1 MAGMSVPAAP
11 LLSVEGLEVTFGTDA
26 PAVCGVDLAVRSGQ
40 TVAVVG
46 ESGSG
51 KSTTAAAI
59 LGLLPAGGRITAGRV
74 VFDGRD
80 ITGADAKRLRSIRG
94 REIGYVPQD
103 PMTNLNPVWK
113 VGFQVTEALRANTD
127 GRAARRRAVEL
138 LAEAGLPDPA
148 KQAGRYPHQLSG
160 GMCQRALI
168 AIGLAG
174 RPRLLIADEPTSALD
189 VTVQRQVLDH
199 LQGLT
204 DELGT
209 ALLLITHDL
218 ALAAQ
223 RAEAVVVVRRGVV
236 VESGAAQSILQSPQ
250 HEYTR
255 RLVAAAPS
263 LTARSRR
270 PPESRSRATT
280 QAGDILVV
288 SELTKIY
295 RESRGAPWR
304 RVESRAVDGVSFRL
318 PRASTLAIVGE
329 SGSGKST
336 LARMVLGLL
345 QPTSGTVVF
354 DGTYDVGALARD
366 QVLAFRRRVQPVFQN
381 PYSSLDPMYSVF
393 RAIEEPLRVHHVGD
407 RRQRQRAV
415 RELVDQVALPSS
427 ILGRRPRELSG
438 GQRQRVA
445 IARALALR
453 PEVLVCDE
461 AVSALDVLVQ
471 AQILDLL
478 ADLQA
483 DLGLT
488 YLFISHDLAV
498 IRQIADDVLVMRAGR
513 VVEHASTEE
522 VFSRPRHEYT
532 RQLLQAIPGAP
543 QLPERLATCDGRPA
557 GSANGAPGRCCGQRP
572 GARRAEPRAPAPG
585 QPAGLAGGRRRGLVA
600 GGAGL
605 LGARRWSCAAARRG
619 GAHLGQ
625 AGAQRS
631 GVRGSAS
638 GGAGAGRRRGSGGRG
653 VAAGTVAG
661 AGPPTHAGGRRP
673 GR

>member
-1 MAGMSVPAAP
+1 MNDMP
-11 LLSVEGLEVTFGTDA
+11 LLSVEGLKVSFGDHA
-26 PAVCGVDLAVRSGQ
+26 AVRGVDLTVLPGH

-59 LGLLPAGGRITAGRV
+59 LGLLPPGGRITAGRI
-74 VFDGRD
+74 VFDGSD
-80 ITGADAKRLRSIRG
+80 IARADRRTLRSIRG
-94 REIGYVPQD
+94 REIGYIPQD

-113 VGFQVTEALRANTD
+113 VGFQVSEALRANTSD
-127 GRAARRRAVEL
+127 RQTRRRAVEL
-138 LAEAGLPDPA
+138 LAQAGMPDPA
-148 KQAGRYPHQLSG
+148 KQAARYPHQLSG

-204 DELGT
+204 AELGT

-218 ALAAQ
+218 ALAAE
-223 RAEAVVVVRRGVV
+223 RAESVVVMREGVV
-236 VESGAAQSILQSPQ
+236 VESGAARSILRDPQ

-263 LTARSRR
+263 LTVKIPARPR
-270 PPESRSRATT
+270 PADRGPSD
-280 QAGDILVV
+280 DILVA
-288 SELTKIY
+288 SELTKVY

-304 RVESRAVDGVSFRL
+304 RAEFRAVDGVSFRL
-318 PRASTLAIVGE
+318 RRASTLAIAGE

-336 LARMVLGLL
+336 LAQMVLGLL
-345 QPTSGTVVF
+345 PASSGTVVF
-354 DGTYDVGALARD
+354 DGIRIDDALSRD
-366 QVLAFRRRVQPVFQN
+366 QQLAFRRRVQPVFQN
-381 PYSSLDPMYSVF
+381 PYSSLDPMHTVF
-393 RAIEEPLRVHHVGD
+393 RAIEEPLRIHRLGD
-407 RRQRQRAV
+407 RGQRERAV

-427 ILGRRPRELSG
+427 VLGRLPRELSG

-478 ADLQA
+478 AELQTE
-483 DLGLT
+483 LGLT

-513 VVEHASTEE
+513 VVEQAPTDEL
-522 VFSRPRHEYT
+522 FTRARHEYT
-532 RQLLQAIPGAP
+532 RRLLEAIPHAP
-543 QLPERLATCDGRPA
+543 TSDR
-557 GSANGAPGRCCGQRP
+557 
-572 GARRAEPRAPAPG
+572 
-585 QPAGLAGGRRRGLVA
+585 
-600 GGAGL
+600 
-605 LGARRWSCAAARRG
+605 
-619 GAHLGQ
+619 
-625 AGAQRS
+625 
-631 GVRGSAS
+631 
-638 GGAGAGRRRGSGGRG
+638 
-653 VAAGTVAG
+653 
-661 AGPPTHAGGRRP
+661 
-673 GR
+673 

>member
-345 QPTSGTVVF
+345 QPTSARSFSTAPTTSARWPGTRCWPFAAGSSRCSKTHTAAWIPCTRCFAPSRNRYASITSVTAGSGKGRCVSWSI
-354 DGTYDVGALARD
+354 RWRC
-366 QVLAFRRRVQPVFQN
+366 RRRYWAGGPV
-381 PYSSLDPMYSVF
+381 S
-393 RAIEEPLRVHHVGD
+393 
-407 RRQRQRAV
+407 
-415 RELVDQVALPSS
+415 
-427 ILGRRPRELSG
+427 
-438 GQRQRVA
+438 
-445 IARALALR
+445 
-453 PEVLVCDE
+453 C
-461 AVSALDVLVQ
+461 
-471 AQILDLL
+471 
-478 ADLQA
+478 
-483 DLGLT
+483 
-488 YLFISHDLAV
+488 
-498 IRQIADDVLVMRAGR
+498 R
-513 VVEHASTEE
+513 VVS
-522 VFSRPRHEYT
+522 
-532 RQLLQAIPGAP
+532 
-543 QLPERLATCDGRPA
+543 
-557 GSANGAPGRCCGQRP
+557 
-572 GARRAEPRAPAPG
+572 
-585 QPAGLAGGRRRGLVA
+585 
-600 GGAGL
+600 
-605 LGARRWSCAAARRG
+605 
-619 GAHLGQ
+619 
-625 AGAQRS
+625 
-631 GVRGSAS
+631 
-638 GGAGAGRRRGSGGRG
+638 GSG
-653 VAAGTVAG
+653 
-661 AGPPTHAGGRRP
+661 
-673 GR
+673 

>member
-288 SELTKIY
+288 SELTKITGSPAAHRGGGWSLAPSTECHSGY
-295 RESRGAPWR
+295 RGRAPWQ
-304 RVESRAVDGVSFRL
+304 S
-318 PRASTLAIVGE
+318 
-329 SGSGKST
+329 
-336 LARMVLGLL
+336 
-345 QPTSGTVVF
+345 
-354 DGTYDVGALARD
+354 
-366 QVLAFRRRVQPVFQN
+366 
-381 PYSSLDPMYSVF
+381 
-393 RAIEEPLRVHHVGD
+393 
-407 RRQRQRAV
+407 
-415 RELVDQVALPSS
+415 
-427 ILGRRPRELSG
+427 
-438 GQRQRVA
+438 
-445 IARALALR
+445 
-453 PEVLVCDE
+453 
-461 AVSALDVLVQ
+461 
-471 AQILDLL
+471 
-478 ADLQA
+478 
-483 DLGLT
+483 
-488 YLFISHDLAV
+488 
-498 IRQIADDVLVMRAGR
+498 
-513 VVEHASTEE
+513 
-522 VFSRPRHEYT
+522 
-532 RQLLQAIPGAP
+532 
-543 QLPERLATCDGRPA
+543 
-557 GSANGAPGRCCGQRP
+557 SAN
-572 GARRAEPRAPAPG
+572 PG
-585 QPAGLAGGRRRGLVA
+585 QASRR
-600 GGAGL
+600 
-605 LGARRWSCAAARRG
+605 
-619 GAHLGQ
+619 
-625 AGAQRS
+625 
-631 GVRGSAS
+631 
-638 GGAGAGRRRGSGGRG
+638 
-653 VAAGTVAG
+653 
-661 AGPPTHAGGRRP
+661 
-673 GR
+673 

>member
-1 MAGMSVPAAP
+1 MAGMSVPASP

-543 QLPERLATCDGRPA
+543 
-557 GSANGAPGRCCGQRP
+557 SA
-572 GARRAEPRAPAPG
+572 PRKVG
-585 QPAGLAGGRRRGLVA
+585 NL
-600 GGAGL
+600 
-605 LGARRWSCAAARRG
+605 
-619 GAHLGQ
+619 
-625 AGAQRS
+625 
-631 GVRGSAS
+631 
-638 GGAGAGRRRGSGGRG
+638 
-653 VAAGTVAG
+653 
-661 AGPPTHAGGRRP
+661 
-673 GR
+673 

>member
-1 MAGMSVPAAP
+1 MTAP
-11 LLSVEGLEVTFGTDA
+11 LLSVEGLEVRFGADE
-26 PAVCGVDLAVRSGQ
+26 PAVCGVDLTVPRGH
-40 TVAVVG
+40 TVAIVG

-59 LGLLPAGGRITAGRV
+59 LGLLPPGGRITAGRV
-74 VFDGRD
+74 VFDGLD
-80 ITGADAKRLRSIRG
+80 ITSFGSRADRKLLRSIRG
-94 REIGYVPQD
+94 RRIGYVPQD

-113 VGFQVTEALRANTD
+113 VGFQISEALRANTD
-127 GRAARRRAVEL
+127 GREARRRAVQL
-138 LAEAGLPDPA
+138 LAEARMPDA
-148 KQAGRYPHQLSG
+148 ATQAGKYPHQLSG

-174 RPRLLIADEPTSALD
+174 RPQLLIADEPTSALD

-199 LQGLT
+199 LQRLT

-218 ALAAQ
+218 ALAAE
-223 RAEAVVVVRRGVV
+223 RAESVVVIHRGVV
-236 VESGAAQSILQSPQ
+236 VESGPAQSILQNPQ

-263 LTARSRR
+263 LTRRKTR
-270 PPESRSRATT
+270 PPSKTDLETD
-280 QAGDILVV
+280 DILVA

-304 RVESRAVDGVSFRL
+304 RSDFCAVDAVSFRL
-318 PRASTLAIVGE
+318 RRASTLAVVGE

-354 DGTYDVGALARD
+354 KGTQGTQIVGELDRD
-366 QVLAFRRRVQPVFQN
+366 SALAFRRRVQPVFQN

-393 RAIEEPLRVHHVGD
+393 RAIEEPLRIHRIGD
-407 RRQRQRAV
+407 RKQREQAV
-415 RELVDQVALPSS
+415 RELIDEVALPSS
-427 ILGRRPRELSG
+427 VLGRRPHELSG

-483 DLGLT
+483 RLRLT

-498 IRQIADDVLVMRAGR
+498 VRQIADDVLVMRGGR
-513 VVEHASTEE
+513 VVEHAPTEA
-522 VFSRPRHEYT
+522 VFTEPRHEYT
-532 RQLLQAIPGAP
+532 RQLLKAIPGAP
-543 QLPERLATCDGRPA
+543 
-557 GSANGAPGRCCGQRP
+557 APP
-572 GARRAEPRAPAPG
+572 G
-585 QPAGLAGGRRRGLVA
+585 
-600 GGAGL
+600 
-605 LGARRWSCAAARRG
+605 
-619 GAHLGQ
+619 
-625 AGAQRS
+625 
-631 GVRGSAS
+631 
-638 GGAGAGRRRGSGGRG
+638 
-653 VAAGTVAG
+653 
-661 AGPPTHAGGRRP
+661 
-673 GR
+673 

>member
-1 MAGMSVPAAP
+1 MSAGGPP
-11 LLSVEGLEVTFGTDA
+11 LLSVEGLEVSFGADE
-26 PAVCGVDLAVRSGQ
+26 PVLHGIDLTVLRGQ

-51 KSTTAAAI
+51 KSTLAAAI
-59 LGLLPAGGRITAGRV
+59 LGLLAPGGRITSGRIL
-74 VFDGRD
+74 FDGRD
-80 ITGADAKRLRSIRG
+80 LTSSDRRVMRTIRG

-113 VGFQVTEALRANTD
+113 VGFQIREALRVNIA
-127 GRAARRRAVEL
+127 GRDARRQAVEL
-138 LAEAGLPDPA
+138 LGEAGMPDPA
-148 KQAGRYPHQLSG
+148 RQAGRYPHQLSG

-199 LQGLT
+199 LQRLT
-204 DELGT
+204 TELGT

-218 ALAAQ
+218 ALAAE
-223 RAEAVVVVRRGVV
+223 RAESVVVVNRGVV
-236 VESGAAQSILQSPQ
+236 AESGAAQELLRDPQ

-263 LTARSRR
+263 LTARR
-270 PPESRSRATT
+270 PAPNRPRL
-280 QAGDILVV
+280 QPQLRPQPAGQDDIVVV
-288 SELTKIY
+288 SELTKTY
-295 RESRGAPWR
+295 AQVRGVPWR
-304 RVESRAVDGVSFRL
+304 RAEFRAVDSVSFRL
-318 PRASTLAIVGE
+318 RRGSTLAVVGE

-354 DGTYDVGALARD
+354 DGEDIDGLDRARAF
-366 QVLAFRRRVQPVFQN
+366 AFRRRVQPVFQN
-381 PYSSLDPMYSVF
+381 PYSSLDPRYSVF
-393 RAIEEPLRVHHVGD
+393 RCIEEPLRIHRLGD
-407 RRQRQRAV
+407 RSGRRQAV
-415 RELVDQVALPSS
+415 RELADQVALPSS
-427 ILGRRPRELSG
+427 VLDRLPRELSG

-478 ADLQA
+478 AQLQA

-498 IRQIADDVLVMRAGR
+498 IRQISDDVLVMRAGR
-513 VVEHASTEE
+513 VVEHATTEE
-522 VFSRPRHEYT
+522 VFARPRHEYT
-532 RQLLQAIPGAP
+532 RQLLEAIPGA
-543 QLPERLATCDGRPA
+543 
-557 GSANGAPGRCCGQRP
+557 GA
-572 GARRAEPRAPAPG
+572 
-585 QPAGLAGGRRRGLVA
+585 
-600 GGAGL
+600 
-605 LGARRWSCAAARRG
+605 
-619 GAHLGQ
+619 
-625 AGAQRS
+625 
-631 GVRGSAS
+631 AS
-638 GGAGAGRRRGSGGRG
+638 R
-653 VAAGTVAG
+653 
-661 AGPPTHAGGRRP
+661 
-673 GR
+673 

>member
-1 MAGMSVPAAP
+1 MSTGEAP
-11 LLSVEGLEVTFGTDA
+11 LLSVKGLEVRFGNHA
-26 PAVCGVDLAVRSGQ
+26 PAVCGVDLSVLPGH

-59 LGLLPAGGRITAGRV
+59 LGLLPPGGRITAGRI

-80 ITGADAKRLRSIRG
+80 ITSADRRLLRSIRG
-94 REIGYVPQD
+94 RCIGYVPQD
-103 PMTNLNPVWK
+103 PMTNLNPVWR
-113 VGFQVTEALRANTD
+113 VGFQIREALRANTD
-127 GRAARRRAVEL
+127 GRQARRRAVEL
-138 LAEAGLPDPA
+138 LAEAGMPDPV

-160 GMCQRALI
+160 GMCQRTLI

-199 LQGLT
+199 LQHLT

-218 ALAAQ
+218 ALAAE
-223 RAEAVVVVRRGVV
+223 RAESVVVMHRGTV
-236 VESGAAQSILQSPQ
+236 VESGAAQSLLRSPQ

-263 LTARSRR
+263 LTVRS
-270 PPESRSRATT
+270 SRSRQEVDGVHAEH
-280 QAGDILVV
+280 ILVA

-304 RVESRAVDGVSFRL
+304 RAESCAVDAVSFRL
-318 PRASTLAIVGE
+318 RRASTLAIAGE

-354 DGTYDVGALARD
+354 DGTPIDAALDRD
-366 QVLAFRRRVQPVFQN
+366 RALAFRRRVQPVFQN

-393 RAIEEPLRVHHVGD
+393 RAIEEPLRIHRIGD
-407 RRQRQRAV
+407 RKQREQAV
-415 RELVDQVALPSS
+415 HDLIDQVALPSS
-427 ILGRRPRELSG
+427 VLGRLPRELSG

-483 DLGLT
+483 ELGLA
-488 YLFISHDLAV
+488 YLFISHDLGV

-513 VVEHASTEE
+513 VVEQAPTEE
-522 VFSRPRHEYT
+522 LFTRPGHEYT
-532 RQLLQAIPGAP
+532 RQLLGAIPHAP
-543 QLPERLATCDGRPA
+543 VPPEIG
-557 GSANGAPGRCCGQRP
+557 
-572 GARRAEPRAPAPG
+572 
-585 QPAGLAGGRRRGLVA
+585 
-600 GGAGL
+600 
-605 LGARRWSCAAARRG
+605 
-619 GAHLGQ
+619 
-625 AGAQRS
+625 
-631 GVRGSAS
+631 
-638 GGAGAGRRRGSGGRG
+638 
-653 VAAGTVAG
+653 
-661 AGPPTHAGGRRP
+661 
-673 GR
+673 

>member
-1 MAGMSVPAAP
+1 MSAPEAP
-11 LLSVEGLEVTFGTDA
+11 LLAVRGLEVRFGTHA
-26 PAVCGVDLAVRSGQ
+26 PAVCGMDLTVRRGQ

-59 LGLLPAGGRITAGRV
+59 LGLLPPGGRITAGRIV
-74 VFDGRD
+74 LDGRD
-80 ITGADAKRLRSIRG
+80 ITSLDRRADRSLLRSIRG
-94 REIGYVPQD
+94 RVIGYVPQD

-113 VGFQVTEALRANTD
+113 VGFQIREALRANTD
-127 GRAARRRAVEL
+127 GREARRRALEL
-138 LAEAGLPDPA
+138 LAEAGMPDPA
-148 KQAGRYPHQLSG
+148 KQAGRYPHRLSG

-174 RPRLLIADEPTSALD
+174 RPKLLIADEPTSALD

-199 LQGLT
+199 LQQLT
-204 DELGT
+204 GELGT

-218 ALAAQ
+218 ALAAE
-223 RAEAVVVVRRGVV
+223 RAESVVVVHRGAV
-236 VESGAAQSILQSPQ
+236 VESGPAQQILHHPQ

-263 LTARSRR
+263 LVAGSPARTRSR
-270 PPESRSRATT
+270 PSGQPAD
-280 QAGDILVV
+280 DILVA
-288 SELTKIY
+288 SELTKVY
-295 RESRGAPWR
+295 RESHGTPWR
-304 RVESRAVDGVSFRL
+304 RTEFCAVDAVSFRL
-318 PRASTLAIVGE
+318 RRASTLAIVGE

-354 DGTYDVGALARD
+354 DGINVAGQLDRSDA
-366 QVLAFRRRVQPVFQN
+366 LAFRRRVQPVFQN

-393 RAIEEPLRVHHVGD
+393 RAIEEPLRIHRKGN
-407 RRQRQRAV
+407 RKQRERAV
-415 RELVDQVALPSS
+415 HELVDHVALPSS
-427 ILGRRPRELSG
+427 VLGRLPRELSG

-478 ADLQA
+478 AHLQTE
-483 DLGLT
+483 LGLT

-513 VVEHASTEE
+513 VVEQAPTEE
-522 VFSRPRHEYT
+522 LFTRPGHEYT
-532 RQLLQAIPGAP
+532 HQLLEAI
-543 QLPERLATCDGRPA
+543 
-557 GSANGAPGRCCGQRP
+557 
-572 GARRAEPRAPAPG
+572 PRAPAP
-585 QPAGLAGGRRRGLVA
+585 
-600 GGAGL
+600 
-605 LGARRWSCAAARRG
+605 
-619 GAHLGQ
+619 
-625 AGAQRS
+625 
-631 GVRGSAS
+631 
-638 GGAGAGRRRGSGGRG
+638 
-653 VAAGTVAG
+653 
-661 AGPPTHAGGRRP
+661 
-673 GR
+673 